1 MEGSATLTTDTS
13 RITMNCPTQQRMRIQ
28 SFRRSVIA
36 KNTTRRGRGE
46 KGRLQ
51 EISEAENYSA
61 SSSSTRGASATER
74 GATVAVSSVSDTI
87 SRGRPA

>member
-36 KNTTRRGRGE
+36 KTRPAGGLERR
-46 KGRLQ
+46 GRLQ

-74 GATVAVSSVSDTI
+74 GATVAVSSVSGTI